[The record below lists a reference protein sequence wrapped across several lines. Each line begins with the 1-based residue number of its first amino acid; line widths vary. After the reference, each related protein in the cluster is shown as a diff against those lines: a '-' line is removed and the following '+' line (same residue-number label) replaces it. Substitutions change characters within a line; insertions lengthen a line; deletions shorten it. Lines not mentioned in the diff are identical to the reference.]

1 MVRTTRTRRS
11 SSARGTRS
19 LTWVA
24 RTTGWCVPRDCGSP
38 DLRGPAALG
47 FGGVLLV
54 VRLRVVLELGVRLL
68 LTQAVLVEDLVIS
81 VVGMTVGRL
90 VRRRGKGLCGHRYLS
105 VHVPE
110 PTLPRGRSGR
120 SGSRSDQQSRVPGR
134 RDDRGQ
140 ADWIASDGHYRGAT
154 RG

>member
-1 MVRTTRTRRS
+1 IVRTTRTRRS

-24 RTTGWCVPRDCGSP
+24 RTTGWCVPRDCGAP
-38 DLRGPAALG
+38 DLPGPGALG

-54 VRLRVVLELGVRLL
+54 VRLRVVLELGVRLVL
-68 LTQAVLVEDLVIS
+68 AQAVLVEDLVIS
-81 VVGMTVGRL
+81 VVGVTVGRL
-90 VRRRGKGLCGHRYLS
+90 VGRRGKGLCGHRHLS

-110 PTLPRGRSGR
+110 PTVPRGRSG
-120 SGSRSDQQSRVPGR
+120 RSDQQSRVPGR
-134 RDDRGQ
+134 RDDPGQ
-140 ADWIASDGHYRGAT
+140 ADWITSDGHYRVAT